1 MMPLSEH
8 EQKLLSQMEQQLLA
22 DDPRFASAMRG
33 SHGVAQGGKRLV
45 IAAVALVVGLVCIV
59 FAVAQQLPVLAVPG
73 FLLMLAGV
81 YYGISRPKLPAAPG
95 PSSGKSSSTGRPTPP
110 AASGR
115 DSLINRLEQRWD
127 RRRDDQQR

>member
-1 MMPLSEH
+1 MPLSEH

-22 DDPRFASAMRG
+22 EDPRFASAMRG
-33 SHGVAQGGKRLV
+33 SHGVSRGGKRLA
-45 IAAVALVVGLVCIV
+45 IAAAGLVIGLVCIV
-59 FAVAQQLPVLAVPG
+59 FAVAQHLPILAVPG

-95 PSSGKSSSTGRPTPP
+95 PSSGASSPSNGRPTRPG
-110 AASGR
+110 AGR
-115 DSLINRLEQRWD
+115 DSLIDRLEQRWD